1 MDWNWE
7 REFRN
12 QGKNEPKGRGD
23 CPSVDEYLA
32 MSEEEKD
39 YAIQNAIIRLQT
51 RVQEILYLMESHMK
65 MKIISPGKEVNQN
78 DPKKN

>member
-1 MDWNWE
+1 MEWDWE
-7 REFRN
+7 RRYRD
-12 QGKNEPKGRGD
+12 QGNRTSKDRSD

-65 MKIISPGKEVNQN
+65 VKIIPPGKEVNQD

>member
-1 MDWNWE
+1 MNGDWE
-7 REFRN
+7 REFGN
-12 QGKNEPKGRGD
+12 QDNKKPKGRSD

-32 MSEEEKD
+32 MSEDEKD
-39 YAIQNAIIRLQT
+39 HAIQNAIIRLQT

-65 MKIISPGKEVNQN
+65 TTIISSGKEVNQG